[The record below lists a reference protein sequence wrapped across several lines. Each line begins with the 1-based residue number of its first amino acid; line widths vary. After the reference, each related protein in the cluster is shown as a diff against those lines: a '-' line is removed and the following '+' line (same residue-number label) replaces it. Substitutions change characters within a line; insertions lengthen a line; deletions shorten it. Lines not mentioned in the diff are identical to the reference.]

1 MELIVLKSSVCLL
14 ALLLYYKIAL
24 EPLSI
29 HKFKR
34 VYLLVTIAIAVII
47 PFITFVKYV
56 EPTFDNSSFIFD
68 TSTTLPL
75 DTHFKIAEQT
85 NYLSNILWS
94 IYVLG
99 VGLFF
104 IRFCVNLFQIIS
116 KIRKHTKVKSKSFIN
131 VLMEHLEIP
140 HTFFNFIFLNKN
152 KFENN
157 QIPAEVLLH
166 EQTHAKQKHSL
177 DIIIIEVIQIL
188 FWFNPLL
195 YWLKKEIKLNHEF
208 LADQDVI
215 NQGIDTKT
223 YQTILLQFSS
233 NQQELAFVNAINY
246 SSIKKRFTLM
256 NTQTPQPTVRLR
268 SLLLLPLLGLLV
280 YSFSS
285 TKELEKEITP
295 DIHFQDE
302 KATNIDKSNIV
313 KQIEATL
320 ENNKE
325 IKINYVNQNSSLL
338 VNEIECD
345 GCQLNLTKKGIAELI
360 LSTTHKEEITS
371 FKLKIPGVTTSH
383 NKGNTLNDQ
392 SRQSLSTI
400 KKGDFIMLFDITSES
415 KKYKSIRI
423 QLVDKDDENYSE
435 SPEVKKGEESSI
447 PPPPPVNPNTTPE
460 EKAKQAKVIEKHNK
474 DNKITNGRVYKN
486 PPLPHPAPL
495 KSDKNTGFID
505 IDGKPH
511 FYVTIKNETKYYNRL
526 GYEIDKKGNKLSN
539 TQTDGSKVV
548 PGQKLTKIYKNGEVV
563 SEFRKTWEDEEI
575 MQTSSIDLIKQD
587 KIATIE
593 AKHNRMLLSREDK
606 KEIIETKR
614 NEMLLDREDKI
625 AMIQAKRN
633 GMLLSREDKKEMIQA
648 KHNKMLLAREDKK
661 TMIEAKH
668 NEMLLARDKKKE
680 RLQNYNEARKAL

>member
-14 ALLLYYKIAL
+14 VFLLYYKIAL

-75 DTHFKIAEQT
+75 DTHLKIAEQT

-256 NTQTPQPTVRLR
+256 NTQTPKKTKWLR
-268 SLLLLPLLGLLV
+268 SLLLLPLLALLLFSFSQTIEVEKDKTSISFVDSTQVAITNNATETQNKNLLV
-280 YSFSS
+280 NGIACDGCTLNLSSDSIKNLILGTS
-285 TKELEKEITP
+285 TKE
-295 DIHFQDE
+295 DI
-302 KATNIDKSNIV
+302 V
-313 KQIEATL
+313 
-320 ENNKE
+320 
-325 IKINYVNQNSSLL
+325 
-338 VNEIECD
+338 
-345 GCQLNLTKKGIAELI
+345 
-360 LSTTHKEEITS
+360 S
-371 FKLKIPGVTTSH
+371 FKLKIPGVTTQ
-383 NKGNTLNDQ
+383 NNIGNHLDEPTKQHILKAQQGDHIIVFDIK
-392 SRQSLSTI
+392 SKSTTFTSITI
-400 KKGDFIMLFDITSES
+400 K
-415 KKYKSIRI
+415 
-423 QLVDKDDENYSE
+423 LVDKKDENYSH
-435 SPEVKKGEESSI
+435 SPIIKKGEHAQL
-447 PPPPPVNPNTTPE
+447 PPPPPAPPIVNKGEISNT
-460 EKAKQAKVIEKHNK
+460 
-474 DNKITNGRVYKN
+474 
-486 PPLPHPAPL
+486 PPPPPPPPAVNNFG
-495 KSDKNTGFID
+495 KYSTGFIV
-505 IDGKPH
+505 INGKEQY
-511 FYVTIKNETKYYNRL
+511 YVQTANKTKYYNRE
-526 GYEIDKKGNKLSN
+526 GFEIDKNGTKLSSS
-539 TQTDGSKVV
+539 QTDGSTVI
-548 PGQKLTKIYKNGEVV
+548 PGQRITKVYKNDKVIA
-563 SEFRKTWEDEEI
+563 EFKKTWEDDDI
-575 MQTSSIDLIKQD
+575 GFLPPPPPISTKDHVIKMANKGASFYYNGDAITSDKAIDLVKNNSNLNISSK
-587 KIATIE
+587 T
-593 AKHNRMLLSREDK
+593 NNGSSRVDISEK
-606 KEIIETKR
+606 PIHTLNGKVI
-614 NEMLLDREDKI
+614 NE
-625 AMIQAKRN
+625 
-633 GMLLSREDKKEMIQA
+633 
-648 KHNKMLLAREDKK
+648 
-661 TMIEAKH
+661 
-668 NEMLLARDKKKE
+668 
-680 RLQNYNEARKAL
+680 